1 MTFLR
6 SFAKALGTELYIDL
20 GTANV
25 LVMDGERGLIANE
38 PSVIAYREESTGYRR
53 IIAVGNDAKAKA
65 GRTPGNLTVSRPLK
79 DGVVADLDATE
90 AMIKHFISSA
100 PKWVRPSLLMSLP
113 YGVSDIEKDAAR
125 DCGTAAGAKE
135 VRLIEE
141 PVAAAIG
148 SGLDVKSP
156 RGCMVIDIGGGTTE
170 AAVISLCGIVHCEAV
185 RIGGHTFDQAI
196 VSYVRR
202 RYGLTIGEPSAERL
216 KIQIG
221 SAIRGLTRKSA
232 SIRGIDF
239 TSGLPREISLD
250 ADEVYEAI
258 SPLIAEI
265 VEAAKRTLSHT
276 PPELLSDIIDD
287 GLVVA
292 GGGALLD
299 GIAARLSDE
308 LGVFAQ
314 VAEDPL
320 LAIARGGRESLR
332 DKELLARIELK

>member
-6 SFAKALGTELYIDL
+6 SFSRAIGTELYIDL

-25 LVMDGERGLIANE
+25 LVMDGEKGLVANE
-38 PSVIAYREESTGYRR
+38 PSVIAYREGPSGHRK
-53 IIAVGNDAKAKA
+53 IIAVGLEAKAKA

-79 DGVVADLDATE
+79 DGVVADIDATE
-90 AMIKHFISSA
+90 AMIRHFISST

-125 DCGTAAGAKE
+125 DCGRAAGAKE

-141 PVAAAIG
+141 PIAAAIG

-156 RGCMVIDIGGGTTE
+156 KGCMVIDIGGGTTE

-196 VSYVRR
+196 VAYVRK

-221 SAIRGLTRKSA
+221 SAIRGLSKKSA
-232 SIRGIDF
+232 PVRGIEF
-239 TSGLPREISLD
+239 TSGLPREIELD
-250 ADEVYEAI
+250 ADEVHEAI
-258 SPLIAEI
+258 SPLISEL
-265 VEAAKRTLSHT
+265 VEAAKRTLANT

-287 GLVVA
+287 GLVIA
-292 GGGALLD
+292 GGGSLLD
-299 GIAARLSDE
+299 GIAQRLSEE
-308 LGVFAQ
+308 LGVHAR
-314 VAEDPL
+314 VADEPL

-332 DKELLARIELK
+332 DKELLARIELR